1 METLCLKSPVGDIT
15 LFCEDAKIVAL
26 DWGRGVDAPRT
37 SNNPV
42 LNQGA
47 AALKAYFQ
55 TGTEAFKDLPLAPH
69 GSPFQQRV
77 WRQMRVI
84 GSGQVKTYGQ
94 VAKALKSS
102 PRAVGNA
109 CGANPIPIL
118 IPCHR
123 IVGGSS
129 LGGYSGDGGL
139 DTKRILLRLEG
150 YL

>member
-1 METLCLKSPVGDIT
+1 MEMLCLKSPVGDIT
-15 LFCEDAKIVAL
+15 LFCEDGNIVAL
-26 DWGRGVDAPRT
+26 DWGRGLDAPRT
-37 SNNPV
+37 SDDPV
-42 LNQGA
+42 LNQSA
-47 AALKAYFQ
+47 EALKAYFK
-55 TGTEAFKDLPLAPH
+55 TGTEAFKDLPLAPQ
-69 GSPFQQRV
+69 GSPFQKRV
-77 WRQMRVI
+77 WRQMRTI
-84 GSGQVKTYGQ
+84 DAGQVKTYGQ
-94 VAKALKSS
+94 VAKTLKSS

-139 DTKRILLRLEG
+139 DTKRTLLRLER